1 VKVAKSITIFQ
12 RTPNWVIPRQDAPVT
27 PFWRGVYKYL
37 PPIRWRRRAAMMDFR
52 ESFYDAVIDGSHPF
66 ADELRRQSKEMM
78 QTQLADRPDLWE
90 KLTPKYNP
98 GCKRVIISD
107 DYYPTLALP
116 NVALETRPIHRI
128 GSNSVSVVGEDGKP
142 DVVEA
147 DYDLLVCATGFQTT
161 EFMHPIQLTGRNGR
175 KLSDVWHK
183 GAQAYN
189 GTCVEDMVSTQTP
202 PNTNPSNHNLTNSSV
217 SPSPT
222 SACSTAPTQT

>member
-1 VKVAKSITIFQ
+1 
-12 RTPNWVIPRQDAPVT
+12 
-27 PFWRGVYKYL
+27 
-37 PPIRWRRRAAMMDFR
+37 MMDFR
-52 ESFYDAVIDGSHPF
+52 ESFYDAVIDGQHPF
-66 ADELRRQSKEMM
+66 AEELRRQSKEMM
-78 QTQLADRPDLWE
+78 ETQLADRPELWD

-128 GSNSVSVVGEDGKP
+128 GSNSVSVIGEDGQP

-189 GTCVEDMVSTQTP
+189 GTCVEDMVSSNIQ
-202 PNTNPSNHNLTNSSV
+202 NPK
-217 SPSPT
+217 PSKT
-222 SACSTAPTQT
+222 SC

>member
-1 VKVAKSITIFQ
+1 
-12 RTPNWVIPRQDAPVT
+12 
-27 PFWRGVYKYL
+27 
-37 PPIRWRRRAAMMDFR
+37 MMDYR
-52 ESFYDAVIDGSHPF
+52 ESFYNAVIDGQHPF
-66 ADELRRQSKEMM
+66 AEELRQQSKTMM
-78 QTQLADRPDLWE
+78 QAQLADRPDLWE

-116 NVALETRPIHRI
+116 HVALETRPIHRI
-128 GSNSVSVVGEDGKP
+128 GSSSVSVIGDDGQP

-161 EFMHPIQLTGRNGR
+161 EFLHPIELTGKNGR

-189 GTCVEDMVSTQTP
+189 GTCVEDMVRTSISPREHFSTIIL
-202 PNTNPSNHNLTNSSV
+202 LTCDSRI
-217 SPSPT
+217 
-222 SACSTAPTQT
+222 SACSTDLTLTLATIRK

>member
-1 VKVAKSITIFQ
+1 
-12 RTPNWVIPRQDAPVT
+12 
-27 PFWRGVYKYL
+27 
-37 PPIRWRRRAAMMDFR
+37 MMDFR

-66 ADELRRQSKEMM
+66 AEELRRQSKEMM
-78 QTQLADRPDLWE
+78 ETQLADRPDLWD

-128 GSNSVSVVGEDGKP
+128 GSNSVSVIGEDGQP

-189 GTCVEDMVSTQTP
+189 GTCVEDMVSSNIQ
-202 PNTNPSNHNLTNSSV
+202 NPK
-217 SPSPT
+217 PSKT
-222 SACSTAPTQT
+222 SC

>member
-1 VKVAKSITIFQ
+1 
-12 RTPNWVIPRQDAPVT
+12 
-27 PFWRGVYKYL
+27 
-37 PPIRWRRRAAMMDFR
+37 MMDFR

-66 ADELRRQSKEMM
+66 ANELRRQSKEMM

-128 GSNSVSVVGEDGKP
+128 GSNSVSVVGEDGQP

-147 DYDLLVCATGFQTT
+147 DFDLLVCATGFQTT
-161 EFMHPIQLTGRNGR
+161 EFMHPGMIPKEKCPFIVEFMLTFVTVCLGPPPFDPSFLALTSLRIR
-175 KLSDVWHK
+175 
-183 GAQAYN
+183 
-189 GTCVEDMVSTQTP
+189 ST
-202 PNTNPSNHNLTNSSV
+202 TNQN
-217 SPSPT
+217 
-222 SACSTAPTQT
+222 

>member
-1 VKVAKSITIFQ
+1 
-12 RTPNWVIPRQDAPVT
+12 
-27 PFWRGVYKYL
+27 
-37 PPIRWRRRAAMMDFR
+37 MMDFR
-52 ESFYDAVIDGSHPF
+52 ESFYDAVIDGQHPF

-78 QTQLADRPDLWE
+78 ETQLADRPELWD

-128 GSNSVSVVGEDGKP
+128 GSNSVSVIGEDGQP
-142 DVVEA
+142 DVVES

-161 EFMHPIQLTGRNGR
+161 EFMHPVQLTGRNGR
-175 KLSDVWHK
+175 QLSDVWHK

-189 GTCVEDMVSTQTP
+189 GTCVEDMVKPNHQPSPSIRNTTLTP
-202 PNTNPSNHNLTNSSV
+202 PS
-217 SPSPT
+217 SPT
-222 SACSTAPTQT
+222 SPCSTAQTPISATTRAYPCPPPPPTPSNPPTNPPTNPE

>member
-1 VKVAKSITIFQ
+1 
-12 RTPNWVIPRQDAPVT
+12 
-27 PFWRGVYKYL
+27 
-37 PPIRWRRRAAMMDFR
+37 M
-52 ESFYDAVIDGSHPF
+52 E
-66 ADELRRQSKEMM
+66 
-78 QTQLADRPDLWE
+78 TQLADRPELWD

-128 GSNSVSVVGEDGKP
+128 GSNSISVIGEDGQP

-175 KLSDVWHK
+175 QLSDVWHK

-189 GTCVEDMVSTQTP
+189 GTCVEDMVDSNIHTP
-202 PNTNPSNHNLTNSSV
+202 TPSKDNELT
-217 SPSPT
+217 PLTSPT
-222 SACSTAPTQT
+222 SPCSTAPTPTSATTRKYPLHSSNHQTTKPPNRRTNNV